1 VTCEPPTASSARV
14 ISSNE
19 AFEPFTSN
27 LYVRKVTGGEFAIVN
42 KHLVKELE
50 AEGLWNRTMLN
61 ELIKNNGSIQNIP
74 TISQELKDIYKTVW
88 ELSQNR

>member
-19 AFEPFTSN
+19 AFEPFTN